1 MTEVMPTATTNLV
14 VELVS
19 TEQDARDVVAV
30 LTDIW
35 SSPGQDRPPLTPELT
50 WALAHSGNYA
60 GVARVDGAT
69 VGAAVGFRG
78 NDDDGEHLHSHIA
91 GVLPR
96 FQGSSIGFA
105 LKQHQRRWALSNG
118 IERVTWTFDPL
129 VARNAYF
136 NVMKLGARLTRYYVH
151 FYGDLDD
158 GINAGDDTD
167 RCLATWWVA
176 SPRAALAAAGEREDC
191 DVEVLGR
198 SGARDVLTAAAT
210 GEPVLADSAGATVRL
225 ARIPR
230 DIVALRRADPH
241 AAQAWRRALR
251 HVLVAAFADGLEVV
265 GVTRE
270 SCYVLTDG
278 G

>member
-1 MTEVMPTATTNLV
+1 MTDVMPTATNNLV
-14 VELVS
+14 VELAS

-30 LTDIW
+30 LADIW
-35 SSPGQDRPPLTPELT
+35 CSPGQDRPPLTPELT
-50 WALAHSGNYA
+50 WALAHSGNYV
-60 GVARVDGAT
+60 GVARIDEAP

-91 GVLPR
+91 GVLAR

-105 LKQHQRRWALSNG
+105 LKQHQRSWALTNG
-118 IERVTWTFDPL
+118 LERVTWTFDPL

-167 RCLATWWVA
+167 RCLATWRVA
-176 SPRAALAAAGEREDC
+176 SPRAVLAAGGQRQDYDLEALSAG
-191 DVEVLGR
+191 G
-198 SGARDVLTAAAT
+198 AAAMLT
-210 GEPVLADSAGATVRL
+210 EGADGEPLLADSAGAIVRL
-225 ARIPR
+225 AQIPR
-230 DIVALRRADPH
+230 DIVTLRREDPH

-265 GVTRE
+265 GVTRD
-270 SCYVLTDG
+270 SWYVLADG